1 MQLLPEEP
9 DEVGLGAEFA
19 LELGGEHLSL
29 PLFGHNSIKLGV
41 LTHLAIKLLHFN
53 TS

>member
-1 MQLLPEEP
+1 MAVYLHIFWRDVKLELLPEEP

-29 PLFGHNSIKLGV
+29 P
-41 LTHLAIKLLHFN
+41 
-53 TS
+53 